1 LQGGCEASILT
12 YCHAAALLQEQTL
25 RSTSLQFELAAG
37 PVSSAALQAAGA
49 DQETLTI
56 SNGKDPQQR

>member
-1 LQGGCEASILT
+1 MRIHLCQLMAGIVAV
-12 YCHAAALLQEQTL
+12 LQEQTL